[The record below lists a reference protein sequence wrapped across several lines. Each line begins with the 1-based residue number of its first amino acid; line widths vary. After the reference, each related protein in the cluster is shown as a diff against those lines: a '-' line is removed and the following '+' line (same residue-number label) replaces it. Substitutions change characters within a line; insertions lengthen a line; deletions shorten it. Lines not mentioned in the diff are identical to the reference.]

1 MGFFSDMFGDE
12 ADRDAAMARAF
23 QQYQSQMNQ
32 YISDFESR
40 FGLIVSDL
48 EMERDADMAAF
59 TEGFQNAIS
68 NYQEAVI
75 GRLESG
81 FGEAR
86 GLMEEGFD
94 QTLED
99 IDRQTEAASLRSLA
113 QGSLTGLGGTSF
125 GAAQTEAIR
134 TQGGRERRRANEQ
147 FRREMSNLVLSET
160 GALAEAGGGLT
171 NLMVQ
176 QTTGESDL
184 RRAYSSAISGLQSSM
199 AQQVFGAQQNIA
211 STGFETDMAR
221 AQNIGSGFNLGEA
234 LVNAGIAYVT
244 GGIGSAIGGA
254 AIGAATSTAVSSA
267 FAEGAPLG
275 GGAGMIHSGGG
286 IPQGYST
293 FTPGYTGQFG
303 GQGYS
308 YQNFNI

>member
-1 MGFFSDMFGDE
+1 MGFSDLFGDE
-12 ADRDAAMARAF
+12 GDRDRAMARAF

-32 YISDFESR
+32 YISGFESR
-40 FGLIVSDL
+40 FGSIISDL

-99 IDRQTEAASLRSLA
+99 IDRQTEAASLRSVA

-134 TQGGRERRRANEQ
+134 TEGGRERRRADEQ
-147 FRREMSNLVLSET
+147 FRREMSNLALNEA

-184 RRAYSSAISGLQSSM
+184 RRSYSSAISGLQSSL
-199 AQQVFGAQQNIA
+199 AQQVFGAQQGIA
-211 STGFETDMAR
+211 GAGFETDMAR
-221 AQNIGSGFNLGEA
+221 AENIGSGFNLGSV
-234 LVNAGIAYVT
+234 LVSAAASAAT
-244 GGIGSAIGGA
+244 GGLAGGLGTGVMQLA
-254 AIGAATSTAVSSA
+254 GGGGFDFGQIMKGAGV
-267 FAEGAPLG
+267 GLG
-275 GGAGMIHSGGG
+275 GGNMNKFFKS
-286 IPQGYST
+286 QG
-293 FTPGYTGQFG
+293 F
-303 GQGYS
+303 
-308 YQNFNI
+308 YQ

>member
-1 MGFFSDMFGDE
+1 MGFSDLFGDE
-12 ADRDAAMARAF
+12 ADRDQAMARAF

-32 YISDFESR
+32 YISGFESR
-40 FGLIVSDL
+40 FGSIISDL

-99 IDRQTEAASLRSLA
+99 IDRQTEAASLRSVA

-134 TQGGRERRRANEQ
+134 TEGGRERRRADEQ
-147 FRREMSNLVLSET
+147 FRREMSNLAINEA

-184 RRAYSSAISGLQSSM
+184 RRSYSSAISGLQSSL
-199 AQQVFGAQQNIA
+199 AQQVFGAQQGVA
-211 STGFETDMAR
+211 GAGFETDMAR
-221 AQNIGSGFNLGEA
+221 AENIGSGFNLGSV
-234 LVNAGIAYVT
+234 LVSAAASAAT
-244 GGIGSAIGGA
+244 GGLAGGLGTGVMQLA
-254 AIGAATSTAVSSA
+254 GGGGFDFGQIMKGAGV
-267 FAEGAPLG
+267 GLG
-275 GGAGMIHSGGG
+275 GGNMNKFFKT
-286 IPQGYST
+286 QG
-293 FTPGYTGQFG
+293 F
-303 GQGYS
+303 
-308 YQNFNI
+308 YQ

>member
-1 MGFFSDMFGDE
+1 MGFSDLFGDE
-12 ADRDAAMARAF
+12 KKRDRAMKRAF
-23 QQYQSQMNQ
+23 AQ
-32 YISDFESR
+32 FEERMAGYLETFEER
-40 FGLIVSDL
+40 FGSIISDL
-48 EMERDADMAAF
+48 EIERDADMAAF
-59 TEGFQNAIS
+59 TQGFQNAIS

-94 QTLED
+94 QTLQD
-99 IDRQTEAASLRSLA
+99 IDRQTEAATLRSVA
-113 QGSLTGLGGTSF
+113 QGALSGVSGTGF
-125 GAAQTEAIR
+125 GQAQTEAIR
-134 TQGGRERRRANEQ
+134 AEGERERRRADEQ

-160 GALAEAGGGLT
+160 GALAEAGGNLT

-184 RRAYSSAISGLQSSM
+184 RRAYSSAITGLQSSM

-211 STGFETDMAR
+211 STGFETELAR

-234 LVNAGIAYVT
+234 LVNAGIAYAT

-254 AIGAATSTAVSSA
+254 IGGAAATAFTSNA
-267 FAEGAPLG
+267 FQSGAPLG
-275 GGAGMIHSGGG
+275 GGAGMITTGGG
-286 IPQGYST
+286 IPQGYAT
-293 FTPGYTGQFG
+293 FEPGFG
-303 GQGYS
+303 GSGGYS
-308 YQNFNI
+308 YQTFN